1 MNLFGSKELL
11 FCTSFRFLCGI
22 IALKMNWWYDRKSLL
37 RCHSN
42 TSLYSHL
49 LGQTVIRL
57 RHVQTV
63 CWRLCKQLHDSITN
77 MTMTANELMTSCHSQ
92 MCVFSEWKILYY
104 LKRVFLNIPHTN
116 SLLFTLISN
125 VCQIHMVLSVLYFVI
140 LMYQIIFY
148 IFFTLDSMGKN
159 NLKEQQH

>member
-1 MNLFGSKELL
+1 MKLFGSKELL

-116 SLLFTLISN
+116 SLTFYINIKCLSN
-125 VCQIHMVLSVLYFVI
+125 TYGTFCTIFCYINVPNNFLH
-140 LMYQIIFY
+140 IFY
-148 IFFTLDSMGKN
+148 LRLNGK
-159 NLKEQQH
+159 K